1 MVDPG
6 ENVSVTV
13 RREFMEE
20 AMDSTT
26 ASEEERRSMEDL
38 VSAFFK
44 RGKEIYKGIW
54 YIDAYLELEIPS
66 ESFFAAS

>member
-20 AMDSTT
+20 ALDSGGLE
-26 ASEEERRSMEDL
+26 ASPDQLKDLEDQ
-38 VSAFFK
+38 VNEFFE
-44 RGKEIYKGIW
+44 GGLEVYKG
-54 YIDAYLELEIPS
+54 
-66 ESFFAAS
+66 